1 MDTGLAGKVAI
12 VTGASRGIG
21 AATALAL
28 VREGAAVTLTSRK
41 QEALDEEVAQ
51 IREQVPDARVLAKA
65 SHAADSDAAEAVVAA
80 TSDSFGRLDVL
91 VNNAATSPYYGP
103 MAGLDKSR
111 ADKTVDV
118 NMWGPIMWTQ
128 QAVKA
133 GLGSSGAGSGAVVN
147 IASIGGLATEPGIGW
162 YNATKAALIHLTRQ
176 LAVELGPD
184 VRVNAVAPGVVRTHL
199 AKALWEPFETQL
211 AQALPLGRI
220 GEPDDI
226 ADAVVFLAGS
236 ASRWVTGQT
245 LVVDG
250 GTLVRQSI
258 G

>member
-1 MDTGLAGKVAI
+1 MDTGLAGAVAV

-41 QEALDEEVAQ
+41 QDALDEVAAQ
-51 IREQVPDARVLAKA
+51 IRAEVPEAMVLTRAA
-65 SHAADSDAAEAVVAA
+65 HAADPDAASAVIEA
-80 TSDSFGRLDVL
+80 TLSELGRLDVL
-91 VNNAATSPYYGP
+91 VNNAATSPYFGP
-103 MAGLDKSR
+103 LTELDKPR

-118 NMWGPIMWTQ
+118 NMWGPIMWAQ
-128 QAVKA
+128 QAWRA
-133 GLGSSGAGSGAVVN
+133 AFADSGGSIVN
-147 IASIGGLATEPGIGW
+147 IASIGGMATEPGIGW

-176 LAVELGPD
+176 LAVEMAPG
-184 VRVNAVAPGVVRTHL
+184 VRVNAVAPGLVRTHL
-199 AKALWEPFETQL
+199 AKAMWENFETRI
-211 AQALPLGRI
+211 AASLPLQRI

-226 ADAVVFLAGS
+226 ADAVVFLAGR

-250 GTLVRQSI
+250 GTLVRQSV

>member
-28 VREGAAVTLTSRK
+28 VREGAAVALTSRK
-41 QEALDEEVAQ
+41 QEALDEVARQ
-51 IREQVPDARVLAKA
+51 IRAEVPEARLLAKA
-65 SHAADSDAAEAVVAA
+65 AHAADADAAADVVAA
-80 TSDSFGRLDVL
+80 TVEQLGGLDVL
-91 VNNAATSPYYGP
+91 VNNAATSPYFGP
-103 MAGLDKSR
+103 MVELDKAR

-118 NMWGPIMWTQ
+118 NMWGPVMWAQ
-128 QAVKA
+128 QAVRA
-133 GLGSSGAGSGAVVN
+133 GLGEHGGAIVS

-176 LAVELGPD
+176 LAVELAPGI
-184 VRVNAVAPGVVRTHL
+184 RVNAVAPGVVRTHL
-199 AKALWEPFETQL
+199 AKALWEPYEQQL

-226 ADAVVFLAGS
+226 ADAVVFLAGD

>member
-1 MDTGLAGKVAI
+1 MDTGLAGTVAI

-41 QEALDEEVAQ
+41 QEALDEVAEQ
-51 IREQVPDARVLAKA
+51 IRAQVPDARVLALA
-65 SHAADSDAAEAVVAA
+65 SHAADDEAAASVVAA
-80 TSDSFGRLDVL
+80 TVDQLGGLDVL

-103 MAGLDKSR
+103 MADLDKSR

-118 NMWGPIMWTQ
+118 NMWGPVMWSQ
-128 QAVKA
+128 QAWKA
-133 GLGSSGAGSGAVVN
+133 AFAENGGSIVN

-176 LAVELGPD
+176 LAVEMAPG

-199 AKALWEPFETQL
+199 AKALWEPYEEPL
-211 AQALPLGRI
+211 ANALPLKRI

-236 ASRWVTGQT
+236 AARWITGQT

>member
-12 VTGASRGIG
+12 VTGGSRGIG

-41 QEALDEEVAQ
+41 QEALDDVAAA
-51 IREQVPDARVLAKA
+51 IRSEVPDARLLSMA
-65 SHAADSDAAEAVVAA
+65 SHAADADAAATVVAA
-80 TSDSFGRLDVL
+80 TVEQLGGLDVL

-103 MAGLDKSR
+103 MAELDKAR

-118 NMWGPIMWTQ
+118 NMWGPIMWAQ
-128 QAVKA
+128 QAIEA
-133 GLGSSGAGSGAVVN
+133 GLATNGGAIVN

-176 LAVELGPD
+176 LAVELGPA

-199 AKALWEPFETQL
+199 AKALWEPYEQQL

-226 ADAVVFLAGS
+226 ADAVVFLAGRT
-236 ASRWVTGQT
+236 ARWITGQT

>member
-1 MDTGLAGKVAI
+1 MDTGLTGKVAI

-28 VREGAAVTLTSRK
+28 SREGAAVTLTSRK
-41 QEALDEEVAQ
+41 QEALDEVAGQ
-51 IREQVPDARVLAKA
+51 IRAEVPQARLLAMA
-65 SHAADSDAAEAVVAA
+65 AHAADSDAAAVVVAA
-80 TSDSFGRLDVL
+80 TLETFGRLDVL
-91 VNNAATSPYYGP
+91 VNNAAASPYFGP
-103 MAGLDKSR
+103 MAGLDKAR

-118 NMWGPIMWTQ
+118 NMWGPVMWSQ
-128 QAVKA
+128 QAVQA
-133 GLGSSGAGSGAVVN
+133 GLGENGGAIVN

-176 LAVELGPD
+176 LAFELGPD
-184 VRVNAVAPGVVRTHL
+184 VRVNAVAPGIVRTHL
-199 AKALWEPFETQL
+199 ARSLWEPYEEQL
-211 AQALPLGRI
+211 AQSLPLRRI

-226 ADAVVFLAGS
+226 ADAVVFLAGRT
-236 ASRWVTGQT
+236 ARWITGQT

>member
-1 MDTGLAGKVAI
+1 MDTGLTGRVAV

-28 VREGAAVTLTSRK
+28 VREGAAVALTSRK
-41 QEALDEEVAQ
+41 QEALDEVGSQ
-51 IREQVPDARVLAKA
+51 IRAQVPDAQVLAQA
-65 SHAADSDAAEAVVAA
+65 SHAADSDAAARVVAA
-80 TSDSFGRLDVL
+80 TVDAFGRLDVL

-103 MAGLDKSR
+103 MAELDKSR
-111 ADKTVDV
+111 ADKTVEV

-128 QAVKA
+128 QAIKA
-133 GLGSSGAGSGAVVN
+133 GLAEHGGTVVN
-147 IASIGGLATEPGIGW
+147 IASIGGFATEPGIGW
-162 YNATKAALIHLTRQ
+162 YNATKAALVHLTRQ

-199 AKALWEPFETQL
+199 AKALWEPYETQL
-211 AQALPLGRI
+211 AQALPLRRI

-236 ASRWVTGQT
+236 AARWITGQT

>member
-1 MDTGLAGKVAI
+1 MDTGLTGKVAI

-28 VREGAAVTLTSRK
+28 VREGAVVTLTSRK
-41 QEALDEEVAQ
+41 QEALDEVADQ
-51 IREQVPDARVLAKA
+51 IRAAVPDARVLAHA
-65 SHAADSDAAEAVVAA
+65 SHAADPDAAAQVVAA
-80 TSDSFGRLDVL
+80 TTDAFGRLDVL

-103 MAGLDKSR
+103 MTELDKPR

-133 GLGSSGAGSGAVVN
+133 GLAEDGGAVVN
-147 IASIGGLATEPGIGW
+147 IASIGGFATEPGIGW
-162 YNATKAALIHLTRQ
+162 YNATKAALVHLTRQ

-199 AKALWEPFETQL
+199 AKALWEPYETQL
-211 AQALPLGRI
+211 AQALPLRRI

-226 ADAVVFLAGS
+226 ADAVLFLAGS
-236 ASRWVTGQT
+236 AARWITGQT

>member
-1 MDTGLAGKVAI
+1 MHTGLSGKVAV

-28 VREGAAVTLTSRK
+28 VREGAAVMLTSRK
-41 QEALDEEVAQ
+41 QDGLDEVAAQ
-51 IREQVPDARVLAKA
+51 IRAEVPDARVTARA
-65 SHAADSDAAEAVVAA
+65 AHAADQDAAAAVVAA
-80 TSDSFGRLDVL
+80 TLDELGALDVL
-91 VNNAATSPYYGP
+91 VNNAATSPYFGP
-103 MAGLDKSR
+103 MMQLDKAR

-118 NMWGPIMWTQ
+118 NMWGPLMWAQ
-128 QAVKA
+128 QAWSA
-133 GLGSSGAGSGAVVN
+133 WMADHGGSIVN

-162 YNATKAALIHLTRQ
+162 YNATKAALMHLTRQ
-176 LAVELGPD
+176 LAVEMAPG

-199 AKALWEPFETQL
+199 AKALWEQHEQL
-211 AQALPLGRI
+211 LANALPLTRI

-236 ASRWVTGQT
+236 GARWITGQT